1 MTGINGTAYSTST
14 YKVIT
19 TADAP
24 DWVKS
29 ELGLGIKDVTFE
41 GYLGATHIYR
51 TEYGAPTI
59 PLPTWWNSVGFDL
72 QIDGFTFPTSNGSRL
87 VYGFKKFSI
96 KCLITTTAYTSATT
110 VYRPADYSFIQ
121 PPANLAANLKA
132 AQDWLP
138 YTGSIT
144 LVEEDV
150 GGTRYM
156 GTKVSLTNTL
166 PAYASMNALV
176 AGVNLDIATG
186 TTTIELGQPPRLDYR
201 TFVDRIRKTSQDNIV
216 YL

>member
-1 MTGINGTAYSTST
+1 MLINRGSIA
-14 YKVIT
+14 VI
-19 TADAP
+19 
-24 DWVKS
+24 
-29 ELGLGIKDVTFE
+29 III
-41 GYLGATHIYR
+41 YLEFAV
-51 TEYGAPTI
+51 AFF
-59 PLPTWWNSVGFDL
+59 L
-72 QIDGFTFPTSNGSRL
+72 
-87 VYGFKKFSI
+87 
-96 KCLITTTAYTSATT
+96 
-110 VYRPADYSFIQ
+110 
-121 PPANLAANLKA
+121 ANLAANLKA

-138 YTGSIT
+138 YAGSIT

-156 GTKVSLTNTL
+156 GTKVNLTNTL
-166 PAYASMNALV
+166 PAYASMGALV